1 MSWLNKLKNKVSGSK
16 PKKQAAGQ
24 LAYFTALF
32 SMLAKIAKAD
42 GVVSKEELSAVET
55 YMTHTLQ
62 LRGTNRM
69 LAIKIFR
76 KAKDSTERFE
86 EFAEQYAALFVHD
99 RKTLE
104 RTVDL
109 LLAIASAEP
118 RGTERKYAL
127 IRKAVKLFGL
137 EPAQYERL
145 RSRYPHSHH
154 AGSTKERTGKRQRV
168 TLNGARLK
176 GASKRASF
184 HCADPHLVLGCKVGD
199 SPEILR
205 SAYRRLARKYHPDT
219 IAAQG
224 LPPEFKRFAERKFR
238 EIQSAYEQLSI
249 GSESRD

>member
-1 MSWLNKLKNKVSGSK
+1 
-16 PKKQAAGQ
+16 
-24 LAYFTALF
+24 
-32 SMLAKIAKAD
+32 MLAKLAKAD
-42 GVVSKEELSAVET
+42 GVISKEELRAVET
-55 YMTHTLQ
+55 YMTQTLQ

-76 KAKDSTERFE
+76 KAKDSAERFE
-86 EFAEQYAALFVHD
+86 EFAEQYGALFEGD

-137 EPAQYERL
+137 DSAQYER
-145 RSRYPHSHH
+145 
-154 AGSTKERTGKRQRV
+154 
-168 TLNGARLK
+168 LNGARLK

-184 HCADPHLVLGCKVGD
+184 HCADPYLVLGCKAGD
-199 SPEILR
+199 SLDILR
-205 SAYRRLARKYHPDT
+205 RAYRRLARKYHPDT
-219 IAAQG
+219 ITAQG

-238 EIQSAYEQLSI
+238 EIQSAYDQLSNAGSI
-249 GSESRD
+249 GD